1 MAFERK
7 AAPVCPGGG
16 QPLVDILV
24 GLFLLFVA
32 AKVGEEVARRLGQ
45 PAVVGELLGGF
56 VVAIYGHLAKLRWL
70 VAIGIIMVLL
80 ATLLFPLA
88 LQFFA
93 DEPPPPGPRV
103 PIAALFG

>member
-1 MAFERK
+1 MS
-7 AAPVCPGGG
+7 
-16 QPLVDILV
+16 
-24 GLFLLFVA
+24 LLSVA
-32 AKVGEEVARRLGQ
+32 VAL
-45 PAVVGELLGGF
+45 PDTIEPYLALMLGGF
-56 VVAIYGHLAKLRWL
+56 VVAIYGHLAHLRWL

-103 PIAALFG
+103 PIAALFA